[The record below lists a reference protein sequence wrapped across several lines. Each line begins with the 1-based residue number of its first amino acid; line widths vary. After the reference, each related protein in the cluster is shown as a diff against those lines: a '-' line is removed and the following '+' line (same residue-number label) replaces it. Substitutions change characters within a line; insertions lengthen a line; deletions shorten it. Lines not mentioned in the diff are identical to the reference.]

1 MRQQATYRRL
11 PCYAPLSRK
20 SPSMGSAQAGTARGN
35 AGSGIPGRGLRRLSL
50 LFIITCVLAAVGAAA
65 AQAQTLMG
73 DQSNAT
79 FHDSN
84 ASGMAQAFQYSATTT
99 GTASALDVYVDS
111 GSTATGLTVGL
122 YKDASGKPGALLA
135 TGSLASP
142 KAAAWNGVT
151 LKQPIALT
159 QGQPYWIA
167 LLGTGGTLHYEDTA
181 GGSGA
186 SYVDTATGLTSLPTT
201 YAPGTEYDV
210 SPASAYATGTAGT
223 PAVLAGDQNVAPS
236 NDSNAAGAAQ
246 AFAYTAAASG
256 TATDIDFY
264 ANSTSTATGLQ
275 LGLYA
280 DSGGKPGALLTS
292 GSLANPKAKAWND
305 VPVEGASL
313 SKGTTYW
320 IALLGTGGTLA
331 YQDTSAGTATSYV
344 DSNHS
349 LSNLPTSYS
358 AGTAYPVSPASAY
371 VNGVAASGTTASP
384 PPAAPAPAAPVS
396 SGAPVVSG
404 TAQEGDTLTTS
415 NGSWSNAPSS
425 FAYQWED
432 CDGSG
437 ASCTA
442 ISGARSSSYA
452 LGSGDVGHT
461 VRSVVTG
468 SNAGGSGSATS
479 GATGVVSAPSA
490 PPPPPSGA
498 AIYVAQNA
506 AGSGNGADCSDAKP
520 VSFFNTTSNWGSASG
535 QIGPGVT
542 VELCGT
548 ITSQLMAHG
557 SGTTSSPITVQW
569 TSGATL
575 SEPVCPGTGC
585 FDTNNQ
591 TDLTLN
597 GGSNGSI
604 QSTANGTGLAHQT
617 SGVDGIYAAGC
628 TGCTF
633 ENLLIENMYVH
644 TSTSDTAIDGS
655 ENQGIFI
662 SGSNINIL
670 NNTIH
675 DVGWAILSQFRNGDG
690 NVTISNNNIY
700 DIDHGFAL
708 TGTGGG
714 ITIGTVVFSH
724 NNVHDFANWDTN
736 AADAYH
742 HDGVHCFTG
751 YTGSYA
757 HLTGVYID
765 DNTFGGQTG
774 YNMNA
779 MIFLEGGQGSGYTP
793 CGDSTSKIYIFNNVF
808 SDSGQIA
815 DGFLA
820 LYSTSP
826 QIYNNTMMGYSST
839 SSGSNCIIHEPSANY
854 ATTAESFENNVIS
867 DCDNE
872 IGASTGR
879 YASGQPDYNIYAQG
893 GSNAFGCNT
902 NDYAFSQFSSWKSCI
917 GGDSHSSTTS
927 NALLNSN
934 GSPQSGSPAT
944 AAGNNLTSLCTGN
957 LTPLCTE
964 INGTPRPTT
973 GAWDTGAY

>member
-1 MRQQATYRRL
+1 MRRASIIIALCLSIVPLGWGCAWAVSRTAPPTAAPAMRSADVRSIHADILLGDNALERQTVQTAPGVASAFAFIARTSGSTSSVSLFVSPGNRAKTILVGLYSVAGGHPGSRLAVGTISAPRAGQWNRAAVRSAAVKSGETYWLALLGRGGALRLRVRNAGRQAQATSACSGLSSKTQSLDSLPRL
-11 PCYAPLSRK
+11 W
-20 SPSMGSAQAGTARGN
+20 GSA
-35 AGSGIPGRGLRRLSL
+35 RRLSGCSVSGVVMGKP
-50 LFIITCVLAAVGAAA
+50 TTVGKTATVA
-65 AQAQTLMG
+65 TL
-73 DQSNAT
+73 Q
-79 FHDSN
+79 
-84 ASGMAQAFQYSATTT
+84 T
-99 GTASALDVYVDS
+99 GTASGPATPTGTGASLDVPT
-111 GSTATGLTVGL
+111 TAVTV
-122 YKDASGKPGALLA
+122 PLLA
-135 TGSLASP
+135 
-142 KAAAWNGVT
+142 
-151 LKQPIALT
+151 PIN
-159 QGQPYWIA
+159 
-167 LLGTGGTLHYEDTA
+167 TA
-181 GGSGA
+181 
-186 SYVDTATGLTSLPTT
+186 
-201 YAPGTEYDV
+201 
-210 SPASAYATGTAGT
+210 
-223 PAVLAGDQNVAPS
+223 APS
-236 NDSNAAGAAQ
+236 V
-246 AFAYTAAASG
+246 SG
-256 TATDIDFY
+256 TATQ
-264 ANSTSTATGLQ
+264 GQ
-275 LGLYA
+275 
-280 DSGGKPGALLTS
+280 
-292 GSLANPKAKAWND
+292 
-305 VPVEGASL
+305 
-313 SKGTTYW
+313 
-320 IALLGTGGTLA
+320 TLA
-331 YQDTSAGTATSYV
+331 TSNGSWL
-344 DSNHS
+344 DS
-349 LSNLPTSYS
+349 PTSYAYQWEDCS
-358 AGTAYPVSPASAY
+358 SSGSNCAHISGATSHNYALSVGDVGHTIRAIVTATNGSGSASATSS
-371 VNGVAASGTTASP
+371 ASGVVA
-384 PPAAPAPAAPVS
+384 AAPAPAAPVS

-490 PPPPPSGA
+490 PPPPPPSGA